1 MTPARA
7 AALSRMSALDAE
19 VSRCL
24 AMLARPGL
32 PPAVRASFEAQI
44 AAARR
49 LRALAGVDA

>member
-32 PPAVRASFEAQI
+32 PSSVRASFEAQM

-49 LRALAGVDA
+49 LRALAEVVE